1 MNTTTRIFRV
11 AMLLRGEIQRIRRV
25 AGSAYMDMTF
35 DYFRIDKLGDI
46 EAVYAQIRD
55 SYDGFLTD
63 SVCADRII
71 DILSADRACVH
82 GYFEIGLESCY
93 RQILLLTMREPELR
107 VEDIRLD
114 MLPEELSLKGVIEG
128 DRLAQLIDRERERL
142 SGYTIQEA
150 EAYEDELIERHVRR
164 HKDNPN
170 DIVLTGSARVYEGL
184 GRYGSYAR
192 YLSLTDDE
200 IRSSIE
206 TMRYELERRA
216 LMASR
221 SACVYF
227 DMGDEPKEETME
239 AVKQALIDFRE
250 TVGLDELIYN
260 TVGSR
265 YELPTDAATLELL
278 TDGMHKCPYTE
289 YLRERSGAQV
299 HVGYG
304 IGATLREARR
314 AAQAA
319 LEYAYRIASPTEQ
332 VYLIGTDGH
341 MTAMD
346 IASYENSRTG
356 SSTGGQVQTPIMAA
370 HVNEIAKRAHLAS
383 ATVLKLIMLLKK
395 QQRTQ
400 VDSEWMMRELDMSP
414 RMANKVLSSLE
425 KAGYAHI
432 SGKSLIN
439 AKGRPSN
446 IYEVRF
452 DMKNQTM

>member
-1 MNTTTRIFRV
+1 MNTTTHIFRV
-11 AMLLRGEIQRIRRV
+11 AMLLRGGTERVRRV
-25 AGSAYMDMTF
+25 AGSAYMDLTF
-35 DYFRIDKLGDI
+35 DYFRIDRL
-46 EAVYAQIRD
+46 EELATVYKQIRD

-71 DILSADRACVH
+71 DILSPDHACVH
-82 GYFEIGLESCY
+82 GYFETGLESYY

-128 DRLAQLIDRERERL
+128 DRLAQLIRRERERL
-142 SGYTIQEA
+142 AGYTIQEA
-150 EAYEDELIERHVRR
+150 ASYEDELIDRHVRR

-192 YLSLTDDE
+192 YLLLTREE
-200 IRSSIE
+200 IHGSIE
-206 TMRYELERRA
+206 SMRYELERRT
-216 LMASR
+216 LRASR

-227 DMGDEPKEETME
+227 DMGSDAGEESME
-239 AVKQALIDFRE
+239 AVKQTLIDFRE
-250 TVGLDELIYN
+250 RVGLDELIYN

-278 TDGMHKCPYTE
+278 TDGMHICPYTG
-289 YLRERSGAQV
+289 YLRERSGVQV

-319 LEYAYRIASPTEQ
+319 LEYAYRITSPTEQ

-346 IASYENSRTG
+346 IAPYESARAGG
-356 SSTGGQVQTPIMAA
+356 STAGQVQTPIIAA

-400 VDSEWMMRELDMSP
+400 IDSEWVIRELDMSP

-446 IYEVRF
+446 IYAVRF
-452 DMKNQTM
+452 DMEK